1 LERPLPITTT
11 LLLDSLRDE
20 SRPEGWEQFSARY
33 WPVLAGFARKLGL
46 SEADAADA
54 AQWTLMEFLRE
65 FRAGRYERARGRLSS
80 FVVGIARNRILTLR
94 RQARRGSAG
103 SGGGSKDGPAPG
115 DSADQLPDDATMT
128 DMWENERRRAILED
142 AVAQLRG
149 SSRLSP
155 STFRAFELVALRGV
169 PATEAAAQSGLSVEE
184 VYVARSRCT
193 KRLRE
198 LVEELTRAWNEDG

>member
-1 LERPLPITTT
+1 MERALPITTT

-20 SRPEGWEQFSARY
+20 SHPEGWERFSARY

-54 AQWTLMEFLRE
+54 AQWTLMEFLKE
-65 FRAGRYERARGRLSS
+65 FRAGRYERQRGRLSS

-94 RQARRGSAG
+94 RQSRRAAE
-103 SGGGSKDGPAPG
+103 GGGG
-115 DSADQLPDDATMT
+115 DSGELLPDEVTMT

-142 AVAQLRG
+142 AVTALRG

-155 STFRAFELVALRGV
+155 ATFRAFELVALRDV
-169 PATEAAAQSGLSVEE
+169 PAEEAAAQTGMSVDE

-193 KRLRE
+193 RRLRE
-198 LVEELTRAWNEDG
+198 LVAELTSAWDEDG